1 MTYMFICPECGK
13 SVEIQMSAS
22 EYVSDGHICDCGAEL
37 KRDIDDF
44 CSNSKRNIEG
54 FFGVSK

>member
-1 MTYMFICPECGK
+1 MTYKFICPKCGK

-22 EYVSDGHICDCGAEL
+22 EYVSEGHICDCGAEL
-37 KRDIDDF
+37 KRDIKDF